1 MTTNETN
8 CETIQETIA
17 LAHTLTQA
25 QKAHLATCTH
35 CQRVQQQ
42 MQQLDSLVEQAT
54 QDLVPQG
61 FVERVMARLPGS
73 TPSLNSESLLGE
85 KLLAM
90 VSRSRLLQTLLLG
103 LGMVVG
109 ITHIVRFFVS
119 IFIASMAAA
128 F

>member
-1 MTTNETN
+1 
-8 CETIQETIA
+8 
-17 LAHTLTQA
+17 
-25 QKAHLATCTH
+25 
-35 CQRVQQQ
+35 
-42 MQQLDSLVEQAT
+42 
-54 QDLVPQG
+54 
-61 FVERVMARLPGS
+61 MARLPGS

>member
-54 QDLVPQG
+54 QDL
-61 FVERVMARLPGS
+61 VERVMARLPGS